1 MGVVTFIFP
10 FDSVGDDNYYF
21 AKFYLCKKEL
31 NPAFNLKRHYYQGTA
46 KKSIFIAYFSSR
58 LWTPL
63 DVKRKC
69 NIGHVQPICVNPIK
83 EGFERDVRAT
93 LALLLPFYKKW
104 QP

>member
-1 MGVVTFIFP
+1 MTIIALVTLQNFI
-10 FDSVGDDNYYF
+10 S
-21 AKFYLCKKEL
+21 
-31 NPAFNLKRHYYQGTA
+31 A
-46 KKSIFIAYFSSR
+46 KKGTETDFQFEAPLPPGNSKKAMFIAHFSSR

-93 LALLLPFYKKW
+93 LALLLPFYKKC